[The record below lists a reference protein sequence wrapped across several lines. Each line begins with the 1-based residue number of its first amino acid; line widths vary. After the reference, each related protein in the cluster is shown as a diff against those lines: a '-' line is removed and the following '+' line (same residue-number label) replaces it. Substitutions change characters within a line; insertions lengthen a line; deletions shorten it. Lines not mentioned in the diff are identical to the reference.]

1 MEKIPPPYYLCLCQ
15 RSMQSV
21 KLSPSLAALLK
32 EQVMWEDTQQQSR
45 GNREI
50 PETWTGTWL
59 LLFESICI
67 CTAETMQHF
76 KRISKAL
83 TPTLGSW
90 RKTDWGE
97 GDVTFL
103 SPSFSFCVSSLGWI
117 LLGQMELSALVP
129 CFEGLGDMT
138 QFILWN
144 SLSFYLRYPLC
155 LCLLEFPCCLRK
167 MLGMGGEMV
176 CELS

>member
-1 MEKIPPPYYLCLCQ
+1 MEKIPPPYYLCLCL
-15 RSMQSV
+15 RSVQSV

-32 EQVMWEDTQQQSR
+32 EQMMWEDTQQQSQ

-50 PETWTGTWL
+50 PEIRTGMWL

-76 KRISKAL
+76 ERMSKAL

-90 RKTDWGE
+90 GKTDWGE

-138 QFILWN
+138 QLILWN

-167 MLGMGGEMV
+167 MVGMGGEMV